1 MRDGRCL
8 SSNEETDVKTAVS
21 PKSGTELLDM
31 YYLDLRSHLL
41 EVAAGLDR
49 IDRAGGAADPRL
61 ARLRQA
67 AAIAADSRPDRVLR
81 LLESLSVP

>member
-1 MRDGRCL
+1 M
-8 SSNEETDVKTAVS
+8 KTAAS

-49 IDRAGGAADPRL
+49 IGRAGGTADPRL

-67 AAIAADSRPDRVLR
+67 AAIATGPAPERVVR